1 MPRFRQI
8 TDILKLMSKKE
19 LIRNLGIIAHIDH
32 GKTTLTD
39 SLLAGAGLLSLKVA
53 GSARVLDYLEEE
65 QKRGIT
71 MKTANISLL
80 YQSAGRSFVI
90 NLVDTP
96 GHVDFTGKVTRAL
109 RAVDGAIVVVDA
121 VEEIMVQTEI
131 VTRQALEERVR
142 PVLFIN
148 KLDRL
153 INELKSNAE
162 QIEEKFT
169 RIIGN
174 FNDLIE
180 VYGEPQFKDEWKVD
194 PAKNSVAFGSALHR
208 WGFTPSMAKQTGVKF
223 GDIIE
228 AYKNA
233 EYEKLQRTL
242 PLYDA
247 ILDVVVKNIPSPL
260 EAQKYRVEK
269 IWKGDMASKLGQAM
283 ANCDDYGPAAM
294 CITNAQADP
303 KAGIIATGRLFSGT
317 VKNGDKVYLVDA
329 HAENVVQQ
337 VSIFMGAFREPVNQ
351 VVAGNL
357 AALSGLEPAKAGETV
372 VDMKHKEDMVPFE
385 RIMYVSE
392 PVVTVAVECKNPK
405 DLPFLLEAMEKL
417 ATEDPNLVA
426 ETNKETGEY
435 LLSGMGEL
443 HLEVA
448 VKLLREYASGM
459 EITTSSPRVVYR
471 ESITRKGVIA
481 TTKSPNKQNKFAA
494 QVEPIETPFIKSIEQ
509 DAKARKA
516 MNVLAIDTQN
526 QNVIVDCTGKTEQVR
541 EILDY
546 ITSGFEYA
554 CRAGPLCGEPL
565 RHAKVSLMEIQ
576 LSENAEYRSPVE
588 IMRGVSKAI
597 FGSFLTAKPVLLE
610 PVYKTSIS
618 VPTELAGECSRIVNS
633 KRGKISTFEHKG
645 TIAIITGYIP
655 VAETF
660 GLSEELRSATSG
672 RAFWQS
678 VFDQWRKMPENLAAK
693 VIKELRKRKGL
704 PSEVPKPDR
713 FMEENHEA

>member
-1 MPRFRQI
+1 MPKFRQTI
-8 TDILKLMSKKE
+8 DILKLMSKKE

-39 SLLAGAGLLSLKVA
+39 SLLAGAGLLSSKVA

-80 YQSAGRSFVI
+80 YQTADRAFVI

-109 RAVDGAIVVVDA
+109 RAIDGAIVVVDA

-148 KLDRL
+148 KVDRL
-153 INELKSNAE
+153 INELKLNAE

-180 VYGEPQFKDEWKVD
+180 VYGESPFKNKWKVN
-194 PAKNSVAFGSALHR
+194 PAKDSVAFGSALHR
-208 WGFTPSMAKQTGVKF
+208 WGFTLSMAKQKGIKF

-233 EYEKLQRTL
+233 EYEKLQKTL
-242 PLYDA
+242 PLYGA
-247 ILDVVVKNIPSPL
+247 ILDVVIKNTPNPL

-269 IWKGDMASKLGQAM
+269 IWKGNIASEVGQAM
-283 ANCDDYGPAAM
+283 MSCDDNGPAVM
-294 CITNAQADP
+294 CITNVQADP
-303 KAGIIATGRLFSGT
+303 SAGIIATGRLFSGT
-317 VKNGDKVYLVDA
+317 VKNGDKVYLVNA
-329 HAENVVQQ
+329 RAESVIQQ
-337 VSIFMGAFREPVNQ
+337 VSILMGAFREPVNQ
-351 VVAGNL
+351 VAAGNL
-357 AALSGLEPAKAGETV
+357 AAFSGLELAKAGETI
-372 VDMKHKEDMVPFE
+372 VDIEHKEDMVPFE
-385 RIMYVSE
+385 RIRYISE
-392 PVVTVAVECKNPK
+392 PVVTVAVEPKNPK
-405 DLPFLLEAMEKL
+405 DLPFLLEAMDKL
-417 ATEDPNLVA
+417 PIEDPNLA
-426 ETNKETGEY
+426 TEINRETGEY

-443 HLEVA
+443 HLEIA

-471 ESITRKGVIA
+471 ESVTRKGIVA
-481 TTKSPNKQNKFAA
+481 AAKSPNKQNKFAA
-494 QVEPIETPFIKSIEQ
+494 QVEPLREPFIRLVEN
-509 DAKARKA
+509 AKARNA
-516 MNVLAIDTQN
+516 GNVLAVDEQHK
-526 QNVIVDCTGKTEQVR
+526 NVIVDCTARTEQIR
-541 EILDY
+541 EILDFV
-546 ITSGFEYA
+546 TSGFEYA

-565 RHAKVSLMEIQ
+565 RHVKVNLMEIQ
-576 LSENAEYRSPVE
+576 LNENTEYRNPVE
-588 IMRGVSKAI
+588 IMHSVGKAI
-597 FGSFLTAKPVLLE
+597 FGSFLTAKPILLE
-610 PVYKTSIS
+610 PVYKTVIS
-618 VPTELAGECSRIVNS
+618 VPTELAGECSRIIS
-633 KRGKISTFEHKG
+633 SRRGKLSAFEQKG
-645 TIAIITGYIP
+645 TLTMITGYVP

-678 VFDQWRKMPENLAAK
+678 MFDHWRKVPEKLAAK
-693 VIKELRKRKGL
+693 VIKEVRKRKGL
-704 PSEVPKPDR
+704 PSEVPKPHR
-713 FMEENHEA
+713 FLEENHEA

>member
-1 MPRFRQI
+1 MPKFRQTI
-8 TDILKLMSKKE
+8 DILKLMSKKE

-39 SLLAGAGLLSLKVA
+39 SLLAGAGLLSSKVA

-71 MKTANISLL
+71 IKTANISLL
-80 YQSAGRSFVI
+80 YQTADRAFVI

-109 RAVDGAIVVVDA
+109 RAIDGAIVVVDA

-148 KLDRL
+148 KVDRL
-153 INELKSNAE
+153 INELKLNAE
-162 QIEEKFT
+162 QIEENFT

-180 VYGEPQFKDEWKVD
+180 VYGESPFKNKWKVN
-194 PAKNSVAFGSALHR
+194 PAKDSVAFGSALHR
-208 WGFTPSMAKQTGVKF
+208 WGFTLSMAKQKGIKF

-233 EYEKLQRTL
+233 EYEKLQKTL
-242 PLYDA
+242 PLYGA
-247 ILDVVVKNIPSPL
+247 ILDVVIKNTPNPL

-269 IWKGDMASKLGQAM
+269 IWKGNIASEVGQAM
-283 ANCDDYGPAAM
+283 MSCDDNGPAVM
-294 CITNAQADP
+294 CITNVQADP
-303 KAGIIATGRLFSGT
+303 SAGIIATGRLFSGT
-317 VKNGDKVYLVDA
+317 VKNGDKVYLVNA
-329 HAENVVQQ
+329 RAESVIQQ

-351 VVAGNL
+351 VAAGNL
-357 AALSGLEPAKAGETV
+357 AAFSGLELAKAGETI
-372 VDMKHKEDMVPFE
+372 VDIEHKEDMVPFE
-385 RIMYVSE
+385 RIRYISE
-392 PVVTVAVECKNPK
+392 PVVTVAVEPKNPK
-405 DLPFLLEAMEKL
+405 DLPFLLEAMDKL
-417 ATEDPNLVA
+417 PIEDPNLA
-426 ETNKETGEY
+426 TEINRETGEY

-443 HLEVA
+443 HLEIA

-471 ESITRKGVIA
+471 ESVTRKGIVA
-481 TTKSPNKQNKFAA
+481 AAKSPNKQNKFAA
-494 QVEPIETPFIKSIEQ
+494 QVEPLREPFIRLVEN
-509 DAKARKA
+509 AKARNA
-516 MNVLAIDTQN
+516 GNVLAVDEQHK
-526 QNVIVDCTGKTEQVR
+526 NVIVDCTARTEQIR
-541 EILDY
+541 EILDFV
-546 ITSGFEYA
+546 TSGFEYA

-565 RHAKVSLMEIQ
+565 RHVKVNLMEIQ
-576 LSENAEYRSPVE
+576 LNENTEYRNAVE
-588 IMRGVSKAI
+588 IMHSVGKAI
-597 FGSFLTAKPVLLE
+597 FGSFLTAKPILLE
-610 PVYKTSIS
+610 PVYKTVIS
-618 VPTELAGECSRIVNS
+618 VPTELAGECSRIIS
-633 KRGKISTFEHKG
+633 SRRGKLSAFEQKG
-645 TIAIITGYIP
+645 TLTMITGYVP

-678 VFDQWRKMPENLAAK
+678 MFDRWRKVPEKLAAK
-693 VIKELRKRKGL
+693 VIKEVRKRKGL
-704 PSEVPKPDR
+704 PSEVPKPHR
-713 FMEENHEA
+713 FLEENHEA

>member
-1 MPRFRQI
+1 MPRFRQ
-8 TDILKLMSKKE
+8 TADVLRLMGKKD

-39 SLLAGAGLLSLKVA
+39 SLLVGVGLLSSKVA

-80 YQSAGRSFVI
+80 YQTAGRSFVI

-109 RAVDGAIVVVDA
+109 RAVDGAVVVVDA

-148 KLDRL
+148 KVDRL
-153 INELKSNAE
+153 INELKLNAE

-169 RIIGN
+169 RIIGD

-180 VYGEPQFKDEWKVD
+180 VYGEPPFKDMWKVD
-194 PAKNSVAFGSALHR
+194 PANDSVAFGSALHR
-208 WGFTPSMAKQTGVKF
+208 WGFTLSTAKQKGIKF
-223 GDIIE
+223 SDIID

-233 EYEKLQRTL
+233 EFEKLQKTL
-242 PLYDA
+242 PLYSV
-247 ILDVVVKNIPSPL
+247 ILDMVVKNVPNPL

-269 IWKGDMASKLGQAM
+269 IWKGNTVSEVGQAM
-283 ANCDDYGPAAM
+283 MNCDDNGPAVM
-294 CITNAQADP
+294 CITNVQANP
-303 KAGIIATGRLFSGT
+303 NAGMIATGRLFSGT
-317 VKNGDKVYLVDA
+317 VKNGDKVYLVNA
-329 HAENVVQQ
+329 RAKNVVQQ

-357 AALSGLEPAKAGETV
+357 AALSGLELAKAGETM
-372 VDMKHKEDMVPFE
+372 VDAKGKEDMVPFE

-392 PVVTVAVECKNPK
+392 PVVTVAVEPKNPK
-405 DLPFLLEAMEKL
+405 DLPFLLEAMDKL
-417 ATEDPNLVA
+417 PIEDPNLA
-426 ETNKETGEY
+426 TEINRETGEY

-443 HLEVA
+443 HLEIA
-448 VKLLREYASGM
+448 VKLLRDYASGM

-471 ESITRKGVIA
+471 ESVTRKGIVA
-481 TTKSPNKQNKFAA
+481 AAKSPNKQNKFAA
-494 QVEPIETPFIKSIEQ
+494 QVEPLGEPFIRIIEQ

-516 MNVLAIDTQN
+516 GNVLAVDEQHK
-526 QNVIVDCTGKTEQVR
+526 NVIVDCTGKTEQIR
-541 EILDY
+541 KILDFL
-546 ITSGFEYA
+546 TSGFEYA

-565 RHAKVSLMEIQ
+565 RHVKVNLMEVQ
-576 LSENAEYRSPVE
+576 LSANAEYRGPVE
-588 IMRGVSKAI
+588 IMHGVGKAI
-597 FGSFLTAKPVLLE
+597 FGSFLTAKPMLLE
-610 PVYKTSIS
+610 PVYKTVISI
-618 VPTELAGECSRIVNS
+618 PTELAGECSRIIS
-633 KRGKISTFEHKG
+633 SRRGKISAFEQKG
-645 TIAIITGYIP
+645 TLTIIAGYVP

-678 VFDQWRKMPENLAAK
+678 MFDRWRKVPEKLAAK
-693 VIKELRKRKGL
+693 VIKEVRKRKGL
-704 PSEVPKPDR
+704 PSEVPQLGK
-713 FMEENHEA
+713 FIEEA